1 MEVWDI
7 IAFALMISAI
17 GDVAILA
24 LPSTRKDGMEWG
36 LRLICGATFGIIAF
50 LLFRREFDLGF
61 LASLGAL
68 GGLCQA
74 ALMSRTYR
82 SYRRATAETD
92 EQKE

>member
-7 IAFALMISAI
+7 IALALMISAI

-24 LPSTRKDGMEWG
+24 LPSTRKDGVEWG
-36 LRLICGATFGIIAF
+36 LRLICGAALGIIAF

-61 LASLGAL
+61 LASLGIL

-74 ALMSRTYR
+74 ALMWRTYR

-92 EQKE
+92 KQKE